1 MDTITLSP
9 EPVSSILFEIYSYI
23 EFQPAK
29 KERNILKTSKK
40 TKKRRESFGPLK
52 RIRTKQSKDHGMMS
66 ESNPS
71 SPTKENKCKSKN
83 RPIFF
88 AIFLDWLSW
97 K

>member
-9 EPVSSILFEIYSYI
+9 EPVSFTNCSSKSIRKSN
-23 EFQPAK
+23 FQPLK

-52 RIRTKQSKDHGMMS
+52 RIRTKQSKDHGLMS

-71 SPTKENKCKSKN
+71 SPTKENKCK
-83 RPIFF
+83 
-88 AIFLDWLSW
+88 L
-97 K
+97 